1 MRLILFGP
9 PGSGKGTQ
17 AAALAEKYSVPH
29 ISTGDIFRAAV
40 ASGTPVGL
48 RAKSYL
54 DQGELVPDTVVV
66 DMIEERLTEPDMAN
80 GWLLDGFPRTLPQA
94 NALDA
99 LLSKIQQSFDA
110 VVNLIVPDSI
120 LVERLM
126 GRGRKDDTEA
136 VIRRRLEVYQEQTAP
151 LIHFYR
157 DRNQLI
163 DIDGVQSVEQVTQSI
178 ATTID
183 S

>member
-66 DMIEERLTEPDMAN
+66 DMIEERLAEPDMAN

-94 NALDA
+94 NALDE
-99 LLSKIQQSFDA
+99 LLSKIQQSLDA
-110 VVNLIVPDSI
+110 VVNLMVPDSI

-136 VIRRRLEVYQEQTAP
+136 VIRRRLEVYHEQTAP